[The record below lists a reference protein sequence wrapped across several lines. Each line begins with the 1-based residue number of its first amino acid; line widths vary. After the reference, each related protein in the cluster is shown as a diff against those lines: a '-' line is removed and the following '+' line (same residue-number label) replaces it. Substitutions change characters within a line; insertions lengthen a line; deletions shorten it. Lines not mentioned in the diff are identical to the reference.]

1 MHEASK
7 FRKLLI
13 IDIGAGGGGEIKD
26 KNLIVS
32 PVQVEPHTG
41 GQQLI
46 LLILKEQI
54 GGWRRRRMVSS
65 VILTR
70 STICCR
76 VTPNVITM
84 GEDSFMTGLFWVL

>member
-54 GGWRRRRMVSS
+54 GGWRMVSS
-65 VILTR
+65 ALQCDTYQVNDL
-70 STICCR
+70 
-76 VTPNVITM
+76 
-84 GEDSFMTGLFWVL
+84 L